1 MISLL
6 DGEGSHAA
14 SKVHLTMRIKILG
27 CSGGIGA
34 DLRTT
39 SLLVDDDTLV
49 DSGTGIGDLTL
60 EEMRHIRHVFLTHS
74 HLDHTAGLPLLI
86 DTIFDHLKD
95 PLTVY
100 GRAETLDAVRSHIF
114 NWVMWPDFAEL
125 PAKHNPVLIYKP
137 LKLGEKISMHGRHMH
152 MIEVNHTVPG
162 VGYIIEKGG
171 KVFAFTGDTF
181 TNDTFWAAVNAYPK
195 VDALMVETAFAN
207 SNRKLADMAKHY
219 CPETLAADLKKLKH
233 DPDIYITHLK
243 PGGED
248 HIFHEIVAAL
258 PKRRVHRLKGGEVFD
273 L

>member
-1 MISLL
+1 
-6 DGEGSHAA
+6 
-14 SKVHLTMRIKILG
+14 MRIKILG

-39 SLLVDDDTLV
+39 SLLINRDTLV

-60 EEMRHIRHVFLTHS
+60 DEMRHIRHVFLTHS
-74 HLDHTAGLPLLI
+74 HLDHTAGLPLLV

-100 GRAETLDAVRSHIF
+100 GRAETLEAVRGHIF

-125 PAKHNPVLIYKP
+125 PAKHEPVLRYRP
-137 LKLGEKISMHGRHMH
+137 LKLGEKVALNGGHMH

-162 VGYIIEKGG
+162 AGYIMEQHG
-171 KVFAFTGDTF
+171 KVFAFSGDTF
-181 TNDTFWAAVNAYPK
+181 TNDTFWDAVNAYPK

-207 SNRKLADMAKHY
+207 SNRKLADLAKHY

-248 HIFHEIVAAL
+248 MIFQEIVAAL
-258 PKRRVHRLKGGEVFD
+258 PKRRVHRLKGGEVFN

>member
-1 MISLL
+1 
-6 DGEGSHAA
+6 
-14 SKVHLTMRIKILG
+14 MRIRILG

-34 DLRTT
+34 SLRTT
-39 SLLVDDDTLV
+39 SLMVDKDVLVDA
-49 DSGTGIGDLTL
+49 GTGLGDLTL
-60 EEMRHIRHVFLTHS
+60 DEMRCIRHVFLTHS
-74 HLDHTAGLPLLI
+74 HLDHTSCLPLLL
-86 DTIFDHLKD
+86 DTIFDSLKM

-100 GRAETLDAVRSHIF
+100 GRRETLEAVQKYIF

-125 PAKHNPVLIYKP
+125 PGKHNPVMVYKP
-137 LKLGEKISMHGRHMH
+137 LELGARVELDGRKVH

-162 VGYIIEKGG
+162 AGYVIEEGG
-171 KVFAFTGDTF
+171 KVFAFSGDTF

-207 SNRKLADMAKHY
+207 SNRKLADLAKHY
-219 CPETLAADLKKLKH
+219 CPETLAADLAKLKH

-248 HIFHEIVAAL
+248 MIFQEIVAAL
-258 PKRRVHRLKGGEVFD
+258 PKRRVHRLKGGEVFN